1 MIVHTTYKANFGNL
15 MTRFID
21 ISSKEGVSNSTTD
34 LEETPGFPQVVVVFD
49 GCHTNIKTPFD
60 NSGNYVSKKG

>member
-1 MIVHTTYKANFGNL
+1 

-34 LEETPGFPQVVVVFD
+34 LEETPGFPQVVAVFD